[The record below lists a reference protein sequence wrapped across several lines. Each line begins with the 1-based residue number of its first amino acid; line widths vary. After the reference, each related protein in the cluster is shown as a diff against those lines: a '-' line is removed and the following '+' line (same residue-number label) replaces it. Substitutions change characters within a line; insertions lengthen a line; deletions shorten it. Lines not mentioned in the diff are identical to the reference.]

1 MALNLLLKEYS
12 PLFPV
17 SRSNE
22 WALVCL
28 VGTLSPFWRH
38 FPENPGII
46 IKSRN
51 KMAAGEV
58 NGYLSCCVESNFN
71 RSASQ
76 KSSALCP
83 VTF

>member
-1 MALNLLLKEYS
+1 MPLNLLLKEYS
-12 PLFPV
+12 PLCPV
-17 SRSNE
+17 SRSNV

-28 VGTLSPFWRH
+28 GGTLPPFWRH

-51 KMAAGEV
+51 EMAAREV
-58 NGYLSCCVESNFN
+58 NGCVESNFN
-71 RSASQ
+71 RSGSQ
-76 KSSALCP
+76 KSSALHP